1 MCSQLRSILPCIPC
15 VLSVLVCR
23 LLHTMQPCLF
33 WTGERAELR
42 ITSVELLTEYH
53 LAGVLAHSEVVSG
66 RVEVVQL
73 QGGSVVQRNVIC
85 PVSALLPKRAEEG
98 FHFTQ
103 HVSLV

>member
-1 MCSQLRSILPCIPC
+1 MCSLLRRIPPMFPI
-15 VLSVLVCR
+15 VPFVLVCR

-53 LAGVLAHSEVVSG
+53 LAGVLAYSEVVSG

-73 QGGSVVQRNVIC
+73 QVE
-85 PVSALLPKRAEEG
+85 A
-98 FHFTQ
+98 
-103 HVSLV
+103 